1 VHYDD
6 PSVTVVEEDAPLLR
20 DYYMTEDYRPERL
33 APWLLRLTLEK
44 ALLVDKR
51 LSMSSIQAKIKEEYD
66 VSMRGRWEGVGT
78 LSGFLF
84 VMRIFARV
92 VCC

>member
-1 VHYDD
+1 MDYND

-66 VSMRGRWEGVGT
+66 VSTWVSKSRRKRWEGGWVGN
-78 LSGFLF
+78 GDG
-84 VMRIFARV
+84 RV
-92 VCC
+92 G